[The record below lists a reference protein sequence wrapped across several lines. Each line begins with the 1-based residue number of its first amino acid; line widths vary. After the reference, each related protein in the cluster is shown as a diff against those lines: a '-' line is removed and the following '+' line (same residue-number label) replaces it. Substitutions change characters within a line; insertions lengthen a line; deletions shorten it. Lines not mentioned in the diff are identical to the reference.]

1 MNRAERAIFQHLHPF
16 MQEHGFERYI
26 QSEAMWDKPMPG
38 GRWRFTVGSHGNGI
52 YWLYPMVSVRFH
64 QIEEIIDADD
74 DLHDEAQLQSTLLTD
89 LSEHPF
95 RRWQSLLPPRR
106 MHYRFTVL
114 DEHFERD
121 IQRALAGLQEI
132 FLTDALPY
140 YQRFSD
146 LAEVEWVLNRAKDEE
161 RHRYVH
167 AGRELAGLTAAW
179 LLGRPDFEQLLAR
192 YRTPKGQQAASFD
205 LATWQARIDKLV
217 ARLRSV
223 PRGQG
228 LAVRE
233 QA

>member
-1 MNRAERAIFQHLHPF
+1 MNRAERAIFQRLHPF
-16 MQEHGFERYI
+16 MLQHGFARYA
-26 QSEAMWDKPMPG
+26 QDEAMWRKSTPWG
-38 GRWRFTVGSHGNGI
+38 GLDFDVGAKGNGI
-52 YWLYPMVSVRFH
+52 YWLYPKVSVRFH

-74 DLHDEAQLQSTLLTD
+74 DLHDEEQLMATLLTN
-89 LSEHPF
+89 LSDKPF
-95 RRWQSLLPPRR
+95 RRWRSLLPPRR

-114 DEHFERD
+114 DGHFERD

-161 RHRYVH
+161 RQRYVH

-228 LAVRE
+228 PAVRE